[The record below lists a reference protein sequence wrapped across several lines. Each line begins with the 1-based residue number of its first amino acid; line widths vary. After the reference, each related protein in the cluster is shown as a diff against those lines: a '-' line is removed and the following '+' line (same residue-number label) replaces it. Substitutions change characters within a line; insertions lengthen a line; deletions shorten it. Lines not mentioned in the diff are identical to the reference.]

1 MFSKITERL
10 EVDMENLLPG
20 NFGGQGNPNSNP
32 NASSGGYHQINEDE
46 SGEYAGSGGFSGRSF
61 FQLSSLSPSQS
72 NGNDNDGDDDDVECL
87 SYFFPDLTLQERL
100 GGCLG
105 CMLLGYVLSLG
116 SFFRMKDVLRGRNPT
131 PFVAYTTLGN
141 IISLSGSFFLTGPRA
156 QMRRMFHSSRRV
168 ATIMYL
174 GSLFV
179 TLLVC
184 LVLPVLRH
192 DGTGG
197 GDGSGG
203 GTGDGTGGGKV
214 PSSAF
219 REEALLLLVL
229 LGCQYVAVAW
239 YCLSYIPFARQIA
252 RRLVSGLGRGGGG
265 WWPQFDVLD

>member
-203 GTGDGTGGGKV
+203 GTGGGKG

-219 REEALLLLVL
+219 RGEALLLLVL

-265 WWPQFDVLD
+265 GWWPQFDVLD

>member
-1 MFSKITERL
+1 MSQLF
-10 EVDMENLLPG
+10 LPR
-20 NFGGQGNPNSNP
+20 FDPPRTSRWM
-32 NASSGGYHQINEDE
+32 SGV
-46 SGEYAGSGGFSGRSF
+46 YA
-61 FQLSSLSPSQS
+61 
-72 NGNDNDGDDDDVECL
+72 
-87 SYFFPDLTLQERL
+87 L
-100 GGCLG
+100 GV
-105 CMLLGYVLSLG
+105 VLSLG

-192 DGTGG
+192 DG
-197 GDGSGG
+197 SGG
-203 GTGDGTGGGKV
+203 GDGTGGGKG

-219 REEALLLLVL
+219 RGEALLLLVL

-252 RRLVSGLGRGGGG
+252 RRLLSGLGRGGGGGGG

>member
-1 MFSKITERL
+1 
-10 EVDMENLLPG
+10 MENLLPG
-20 NFGGQGNPNSNP
+20 NFGGQGNTNSNP
-32 NASSGGYHQINEDE
+32 TNASSGGYHQINEDE

-61 FQLSSLSPSQS
+61 FQLSSLSPSQ
-72 NGNDNDGDDDDVECL
+72 NNDNDNDGDDDDVECL

-192 DGTGG
+192 DGSGG
-197 GDGSGG
+197 GDGSGDGSGG
-203 GTGDGTGGGKV
+203 GTGDGDGTGGGKG

-219 REEALLLLVL
+219 RGEALLLLVL

-265 WWPQFDVLD
+265 GRGWWPQFDVLD